1 GGPIGE
7 LGLDLGLDES
17 GRIWVIE
24 VNAKPW
30 KKPNIAEGE
39 WKNLALLAFQR
50 PVQFATYL
58 CQKHL
63 DG

>member
-1 GGPIGE
+1 
-7 LGLDLGLDES
+7 LGVYRLDFGVPEA
-17 GRIWVIE
+17 IWVIE